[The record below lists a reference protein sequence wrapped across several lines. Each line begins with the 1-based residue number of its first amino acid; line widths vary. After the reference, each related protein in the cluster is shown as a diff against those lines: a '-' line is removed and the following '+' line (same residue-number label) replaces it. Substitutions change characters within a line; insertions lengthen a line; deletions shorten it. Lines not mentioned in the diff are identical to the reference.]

1 MSQKYTVGDGS
12 PFLKRIVIPFYI
24 IRIAVMLLQIVL
36 YGITIGYASS
46 NRSELND
53 IGGTTKT
60 ASWVIAILVVVMIII
75 IGCLLLDLVC
85 IIKRSRRTL
94 TPRFFLICNWFVPS
108 IPARGCGGI
117 LTFALGSIQTAVWTI
132 LFALTVAGS
141 EGRAITVIINIII
154 YASFIGLLIYAS
166 VIYHKHRKGTLGG
179 AYAPANQNQPTAYN
193 SYANEQQPKPYS
205 SQPYEMDNRYA

>member
-12 PFLKRIVIPFYI
+12 PFLKRIIIPFYI
-24 IRIAVMLLQIVL
+24 IRIAEMLLQIVL

-94 TPRFFLICNWFVPS
+94 TPRFFLICN
-108 IPARGCGGI
+108 C
-117 LTFALGSIQTAVWTI
+117 
-132 LFALTVAGS
+132 
-141 EGRAITVIINIII
+141 
-154 YASFIGLLIYAS
+154 ASFIGLLIYAS

-193 SYANEQQPKPYS
+193 GYANEQQPKPYS

>member
-60 ASWVIAILVVVMIII
+60 ASWVIAILVVVMMII
-75 IGCLLLDLVC
+75 IGCLLLDLIC

-94 TPRFFLICNWFVPS
+94 TPRFFLICN
-108 IPARGCGGI
+108 C
-117 LTFALGSIQTAVWTI
+117 IQTAVWTI

-193 SYANEQQPKPYS
+193 GYANEQQPKPYS

>member
-12 PFLKRIVIPFYI
+12 PFLKRVVIPFYI

-94 TPRFFLICNWFVPS
+94 TPRFFLICNCS
-108 IPARGCGGI
+108 M
-117 LTFALGSIQTAVWTI
+117 LTSALGSIQTAVWTI

-141 EGRAITVIINIII
+141 EGRAITVVINIII

-179 AYAPANQNQPTAYN
+179 AYAPANQNQPTTYN
-193 SYANEQQPKPYS
+193 GYANEQQPKPYS

>member
-12 PFLKRIVIPFYI
+12 PFLKRIVTPFYI

-60 ASWVIAILVVVMIII
+60 ASWVIAILVVVMTII

-108 IPARGCGGI
+108 IPARDCGGI

-154 YASFIGLLIYAS
+154 
-166 VIYHKHRKGTLGG
+166 
-179 AYAPANQNQPTAYN
+179 
-193 SYANEQQPKPYS
+193 
-205 SQPYEMDNRYA
+205 